1 MSFLE
6 RMWAYVTLGAMGI
19 VVEEASPLM
28 GGLAAHDRNLRLT
41 SVIVAVALGTWLAG
55 LLLYLLGRWRG
66 RWLRKRWPRFRKLII
81 RSVAV
86 VRRHPWR
93 ASFGVRFAYGLR
105 LALPLAC
112 GVARVPV
119 LVFCL
124 GSAASC
130 AVWSLA
136 FAILGWALGRTT
148 ETLVGHVRQLEPLI
162 GAALILAMVIGF
174 IVVRRRHVADKT
186 ARVLDPEA
194 ALGAEAPASS
204 PNADRIGG
212 EP

>member
-55 LLLYLLGRWRG
+55 LALYLLGRWRG
-66 RWLRKRWPRFRKLII
+66 RWLRKRWPRFRKLIL

-93 ASFGVRFAYGLR
+93 ASLGVRFAYGLR

-112 GVARVPV
+112 GVGRVPLLSYCV
-119 LVFCL
+119 
-124 GSAASC
+124 GSGVSSIA
-130 AVWSLA
+130 WSLM
-136 FAILGWALGRTT
+136 FSVLGWALGQTA
-148 ETLVGHVRQLEPLI
+148 ETLVGHVKEIEPLI
-162 GAALILAMVIGF
+162 G
-174 IVVRRRHVADKT
+174 
-186 ARVLDPEA
+186 
-194 ALGAEAPASS
+194 
-204 PNADRIGG
+204 
-212 EP
+212 